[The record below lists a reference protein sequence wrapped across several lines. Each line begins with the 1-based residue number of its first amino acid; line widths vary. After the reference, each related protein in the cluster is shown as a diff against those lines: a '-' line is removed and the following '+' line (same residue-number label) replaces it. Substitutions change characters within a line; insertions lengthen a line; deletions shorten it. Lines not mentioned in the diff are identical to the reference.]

1 MMIIKLGDDH
11 PSLSLLSTLLSDPV
25 TSIARE
31 EKGVIFLSLNV
42 VRESRIR
49 SDFSPHHEK

>member
-1 MMIIKLGDDH
+1 MIIKLGDDH
-11 PSLSLLSTLLSDPV
+11 PSLSLLSALLSDPV